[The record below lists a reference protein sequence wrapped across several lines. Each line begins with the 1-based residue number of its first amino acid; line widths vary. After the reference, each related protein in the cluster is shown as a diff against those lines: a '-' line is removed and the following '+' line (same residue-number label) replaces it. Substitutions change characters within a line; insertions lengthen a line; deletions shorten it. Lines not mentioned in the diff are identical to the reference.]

1 MEALKFVTGALVS
14 LHTLLFMQWDLRWDN
29 VMKNIESDEWFII
42 DFEDAIGAPQIYP
55 HNLSGLNHAPEMSRG
70 VHGVKVDV
78 WSIGHLISTSGLNV
92 SVPLRNLQ
100 NRCLE
105 QDPDQRPSAA
115 DCYHH
120 LLQL

>member
-1 MEALKFVTGALVS
+1 MT
-14 LHTLLFMQWDLRWDN
+14 
-29 VMKNIESDEWFII
+29 KNIESDEWFII
-42 DFEDAIGAPQIYP
+42 DCEDAIGAPQIYS
-55 HNLSGLNHAPEMSRG
+55 HNLSGLNHALEMSRG

-78 WSIGHLISTSGLNV
+78 WSTGHLIRTNGLNV
-92 SVPLRNLQ
+92 FVLLRNLQ

-120 LLQL
+120 LLQLQSSLPNY